1 MILLFLILL
10 VTSCHTSIPELN
22 KSGNNISELIP
33 KNWILISK
41 AEGDINN
48 DGYNDLAFVI
58 QSTYKRNIYKN
69 KGEPGS
75 KTIDLNPRI
84 FAIYFKDPI
93 SGKYNLRIQKD
104 RFILIKDSPIM
115 EEPFEDMKINNKGV
129 LIIYFNI
136 WYNAGSWSAV
146 RHIYKFKLYNNKFK
160 LIGYDRNELIR
171 NTGET
176 TDYSY
181 NFLTNKMKISKGN
194 VSNDEPDSIIWKNI
208 NNQKE
213 IFLEDIEEIYQI
225 KILE

>member
-1 MILLFLILL
+1 MIKYKNKNVIILLFLLLL
-10 VTSCHTSIPELN
+10 VTSCHNSIHELN
-22 KSGNNISELIP
+22 ISGNNISELIP

-41 AEGDINN
+41 AEGDLNN

-69 KGEPGS
+69 KRELGS

-93 SGKYNLRIQKD
+93 SGKYNLRIQKN

-115 EEPFEDMKINNKGV
+115 EEPFEDIKINNKGV

-136 WYNAGSWSAV
+136 WYNAGSWSTV
-146 RHIYKFKLYNNKFK
+146 RHIYKFKFYNNKFK

-194 VSNDEPDSIIWKNI
+194 VSNDEPYSIIWKNM

-213 IFLEDIEEIYQI
+213 IF
-225 KILE
+225 